1 MAEPR
6 RTILGK
12 LTDKAI
18 CRGIF
23 HGVPGLIYDH
33 RCSGSEAYMKLAREM
48 IGRLPVQ
55 AAAA

>member
-23 HGVPGLIYDH
+23 HGVPGLIIAI
-33 RCSGSEAYMKLAREM
+33 EAYLTANNQN
-48 IGRLPVQ
+48 P
-55 AAAA
+55 